1 MKLKYYLRGL
11 GVGIICTAIIMGI
24 ATSGREKEKLT
35 DAEIVERA
43 RILGMVMA
51 EENEEESKKAEL
63 KEEIKEDTKEKDSKD
78 TPKESQKDSQKDS
91 TEKDKQD
98 NQKDSQKDSTEKDKQ
113 PEQTKKDETAA
124 GTEMKK
130 VEVLP
135 GEYSDVVSQKLFDAG
150 LITDAVAFNKYLSAS
165 GKDQT
170 IMPGVHQIP
179 MGANQEE
186 IIRILGEKPEKSE

>member
-91 TEKDKQD
+91 TEKDKQ
-98 NQKDSQKDSTEKDKQ
+98 
-113 PEQTKKDETAA
+113 PEQIKKDETAA